1 MAPTA
6 LLSVSDK
13 QGLVPL
19 AEALHRLHGFRLLSS
34 GGTASALEAAGLPV
48 TRVAEHTGA
57 PEILGGRVKTLHPRV
72 HGGILAK
79 RDDPSHQADLAAQAI
94 DPIDVVVVNLYPF
107 RETVADPA
115 VSWAKAIETIDI
127 GGPAMV
133 RAAAKNHA
141 DVAVLTSP
149 DQYEAFLAALAA
161 GRVDGALR
169 RQLALEAFRHTASY
183 DSAIS
188 SWMASRPELAPDE
201 APAATDSAAAPAS
214 PLRLELPL
222 HQTLRYGE
230 NPHQP
235 ARWYSQGGAGWGG
248 AIQLQGKEL
257 SYNNLIDLEAALA
270 TVREFGYGLAS
281 ADSPELGAP
290 GQSAAVVV
298 KHTNP
303 CGVAT
308 GADPAGALGRALDA
322 DRVSAFG
329 GIVALNG
336 PVDGAA
342 ASQLTSL
349 FLECVV
355 APAFSPEARQLLA
368 AKPNLRLLE
377 LAPAALA
384 QAPALQLRS
393 LLGGVLVQDLDDAPV
408 REDSWQ
414 VVSARQPSAAELDD
428 LRFAWRL
435 VRHVRS
441 NAIVVAA
448 AGQSL
453 GIGAGQMN
461 RVGSARLALEAAAG
475 RAQGAV
481 LASDGFFPFDDTV
494 RLAASHGI
502 AAVIQPGGS
511 MRDGDSIKACDE
523 LGLAMVTTGRRHFLH

>member
-48 TRVAEHTGA
+48 TRVAEYTGA

-79 RDDPSHQADLAAQAI
+79 RDDPSHQADLVAQAI

-107 RETVADPA
+107 RETVADPG
-115 VSWAKAIETIDI
+115 VSWATAIENIDI

-149 DQYEAFLAALAA
+149 NQYDAFLAALAA
-161 GRVDGALR
+161 GRVDADLR

-188 SWMASRPELAPDE
+188 TWMAARPELANAEGSPIE
-201 APAATDSAAAPAS
+201 EPAPGAGE

-222 HQTLRYGE
+222 QQGLRYGE

-235 ARWYSQGGAGWGG
+235 ARWYSQGDAGWGG

-270 TVREFGYGLAS
+270 TVREFGYGPAGS
-281 ADSPELGAP
+281 AGEPNP
-290 GQSAAVVV
+290 GLPAAVVV

-336 PVDGAA
+336 LVDAAA

-384 QAPALQLRS
+384 LASGVQLRS
-393 LLGGVLVQDLDDAPV
+393 LLGGLLVQDLDDEPAQ
-408 REDSWQ
+408 EDGWQ
-414 VVSARQPSAAELDD
+414 VVSARQPSGAELDD

-461 RVGSARLALEAAAG
+461 RVGSARLALEAAG
-475 RAQGAV
+475 ERAQGAV

-494 RLAASHGI
+494 RLAASCGI

-511 MRDGDSIKACDE
+511 MRDGDSIKACDA

>member
-48 TRVAEHTGA
+48 TRVAEYTGA

-115 VSWAKAIETIDI
+115 VSWATAIENIDI

-149 DQYEAFLAALAA
+149 SQYDAFLAAMAA

-169 RQLALEAFRHTASY
+169 RQLALEALRHTASY

-188 SWMASRPELAPDE
+188 TWMAARPELANAEGSPTE
-201 APAATDSAAAPAS
+201 EPAPGAGE

-222 HQTLRYGE
+222 QQGLRYGE

-270 TVREFGYGLAS
+270 TVREFGYGPAGS
-281 ADSPELGAP
+281 AGEPNP
-290 GQSAAVVV
+290 GLPAAVVV

-336 PVDGAA
+336 LVDAAA

-384 QAPALQLRS
+384 LASRVQLRS
-393 LLGGVLVQDLDDAPV
+393 LLGGLLVQDLDDEPAQ
-408 REDSWQ
+408 EDGWQ
-414 VVSARQPSAAELDD
+414 VVSARQPSGAELDD

-461 RVGSARLALEAAAG
+461 RVGSARLALEAAG
-475 RAQGAV
+475 ERAQGAV

-494 RLAASHGI
+494 RLAASCGI

-511 MRDGDSIKACDE
+511 MRDGDSIKACDA